1 MKRLTFIL
9 ILITFFLIF
18 SYSKPIVTGQAINE
32 DYCDANNIFHLK
44 QGGTNSCA
52 EGCDDKKDCCGTLN
66 DDCCTKEN
74 SDDAECGKNLICI
87 DDFCKT
93 SDDENLNEAEA
104 KMQQKVYS
112 PNRDICSVSDCEGL
126 TKTDCTS
133 DEHIL
138 CCDWDF
144 KNTITESKNIP
155 VVGCEQQKTESVST
169 IVPVCKPK
177 PEPLR

>member
-1 MKRLTFIL
+1 MKRFTFIL

-74 SDDAECGKNLICI
+74 SDDAECGDNLICV

-93 SDDENLNEAEA
+93 SDDETLNEAQEKARIRTLRKIVCSEHNNNPEA
-104 KMQQKVYS
+104 CGNDPYCIWQ
-112 PNRDICSVSDCEGL
+112 EA
-126 TKTDCTS
+126 
-133 DEHIL
+133 
-138 CCDWDF
+138 
-144 KNTITESKNIP
+144 IT
-155 VVGCEQQKTESVST
+155 GCQ
-169 IVPVCKPK
+169 PK
-177 PEPLR
+177 PAACI